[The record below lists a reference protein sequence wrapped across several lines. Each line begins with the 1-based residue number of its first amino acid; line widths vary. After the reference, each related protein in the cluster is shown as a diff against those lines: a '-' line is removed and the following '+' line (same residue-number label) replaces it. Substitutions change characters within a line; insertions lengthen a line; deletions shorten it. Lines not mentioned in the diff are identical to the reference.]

1 MVPVFKVILVPT
13 DFSPAS
19 AKALEYAQLLGAR
32 FNGSLNLLHVVED
45 PVATVGPEAY
55 VVDLP
60 ALREQIVHD
69 AERRLAEVAAP
80 LSGVTVTTEV
90 LVGSPARAIAK
101 VAADRGAGL
110 IVMGTHGR
118 GGLAHL
124 LLGSVAERVI
134 RTAHC
139 PVLTVREHSASGP
152 AAVLAAGRTEPA
164 YQ

>member
-1 MVPVFKVILVPT
+1 MVPTFKTILVPT

-19 AKALEYAQLLGAR
+19 ARALEYAQLVAAR
-32 FNGSLNLLHVVED
+32 FSASLHLLHVAED
-45 PVATVGPEAY
+45 PVAAVGPEAY

-60 ALREQIVHD
+60 ALREQVVQD
-69 AERRLAEVAAP
+69 AERRLTQVAAP

-90 LVGSPARAIAK
+90 LIGSPARTIAK
-101 VAADRGAGL
+101 IAADRGADL

-134 RTAHC
+134 RMAPC

-152 AAVLAAGRTEPA
+152 AAVAAAGKTEPV